1 MKISYPL
8 SLALI
13 LIALVTG
20 MGIGF
25 ASSPSYPTAMDSE
38 QQMGLGRADR
48 WVDLRYIDA
57 MVAHHKSAMLL
68 AAVAQKESKRP
79 EIRTLAL
86 SILDNEPK
94 LIEELYTWKR
104 AWYND
109 NRRVADPT
117 VANLSTADE
126 LFDLRFLNALIAHH
140 DAGIDM
146 TREIRT
152 KSSNKEILNNAD
164 AVEAFLS
171 TSLITL
177 KDWRMSWYQIQ

>member
-1 MKISYPL
+1 MKISYTL
-8 SLALI
+8 SVALI
-13 LIALVTG
+13 LTALITG

-25 ASSPSYPTAMDSE
+25 ASSPSYPSGMDNE
-38 QQMGLGRADR
+38 QQMGLGQADR

-57 MVAHHKSAMLL
+57 MAAHHRSAMLL
-68 AAVAQKESKRP
+68 AAVAQKESRRP
-79 EIRTLAL
+79 EIHTLAL

-109 NRRVADPT
+109 NRKVADPI

-126 LFDLRFLNALIAHH
+126 KFDLRFLNALIAHH
-140 DAGIDM
+140 EAGIDM

-152 KSSNKEILNNAD
+152 KSSNKDILNNAD
-164 AVEAFLS
+164 AVEAFLEG
-171 TSLITL
+171 SLITL
-177 KDWRMSWYQIQ
+177 KDWRLSWYQVQ